1 MPGSEQGESQ
11 YRTLYLNPEPP
22 KFPNLLITGGFLARG
37 CGYRCA
43 NTSAE
48 GTRLIM
54 DIPRPSNARAKMMR
68 RIVLGAAAILLIGG
82 VTYGLSRLRPA
93 APSVDRATVWSDEV
107 KRGPMLRELRGIGTL
122 IPEDI
127 QWIPAQTEAQVDR
140 IVLKPGAIVKS
151 DSIILELSNL
161 TLKRD
166 VLDSEYQLKAA
177 EADYANLK
185 VQVNGELLNQKAA
198 EAAVRSEYEQAKIQ
212 HAVDEKLAA
221 EGIGST
227 VTAELSK
234 VKEEQLGVRVQ
245 LEGERTKNTADAAQA
260 RLQAQQSHVDQQ
272 RALYELRHAELEALH
287 VRAGLNGVLQLVPVE
302 VGQHVLPGTNLA
314 RVADPKKL
322 KAEVKVA
329 ETQAKDAV
337 IGQKATVDTRNGVV
351 AGHVS
356 RIDPSVQNGTVT
368 VDVAI
373 DGPLPDGARP
383 DLSVDGT
390 IEVENLKDVLY
401 VGRPVHGASQSTIS
415 LFKLSSDGSEANR
428 VNVKLGRSSVNT
440 VEILQGLQVGDRV
453 ILSDMSQ
460 WDNYDRVR
468 LK

>member
-1 MPGSEQGESQ
+1 
-11 YRTLYLNPEPP
+11 
-22 KFPNLLITGGFLARG
+22 
-37 CGYRCA
+37 
-43 NTSAE
+43 
-48 GTRLIM
+48 M
-54 DIPRPSNARAKMMR
+54 DIPRPSNARAKMIR
-68 RIVLGAAAILLIGG
+68 RIALLVVAILVVVGA
-82 VTYGLSRLRPA
+82 TYGLSRLRPA

-107 KRGPMLRELRGIGTL
+107 KRGPMLREVRGIGTL
-122 IPEDI
+122 VPEDI
-127 QWIPAQTEAQVDR
+127 QWIPAQTEGQVNR
-140 IVLKPGAIVKS
+140 IVLRPGAIVKS
-151 DSIILELSNL
+151 DSIILELNNL
-161 TLKRD
+161 TLRRD
-166 VLDSEYQLKAA
+166 ALDAEFLLKAA

-185 VQVNGELLNQKAA
+185 VQVNSELLNQKAA

-227 VTAELSK
+227 VTAQLSK
-234 VKEEQLGVRVQ
+234 VREEQLGVRLE
-245 LEGERTKNTADAAQA
+245 LEGERTKNSADTAKA
-260 RLQAQQSHVDQQ
+260 RLQAQMSHVDQQ

-302 VGQHVLPGTNLA
+302 VGQHVMPGTNLA

-322 KAEVKVA
+322 KAEIKVA
-329 ETQAKDAV
+329 ETQAKDV
-337 IGQKATVDTRNGVV
+337 LIGQKATIDTRNGVV
-351 AGHVS
+351 VGHVS

-390 IEVENLKDVLY
+390 VEIENLKDVLY

-415 LFKLSSDGSEANR
+415 LFKLTSDGSEAAR